1 MKEIQLGFEYIL
13 DDKKR
18 RYYPDF
24 IINDTY
30 IEIKGC
36 MNDKVQ
42 AKFDQFPKDLKLKI
56 LFKKD
61 MEIYLTYAKEKYGE
75 NYWELLTETNKQ

>member
-1 MKEIQLGFEYIL
+1 
-13 DDKKR
+13 
-18 RYYPDF
+18 
-24 IINDTY
+24 
-30 IEIKGC
+30 

-42 AKFDQFPKDLKLKI
+42 IKFDQFPKDLKLKV

-75 NYWELLTETNKQ
+75 NYWELLTETNDQ